1 MILFFTSPTTG
12 SGTGVSDRVLTVVLC
27 CVAAVVA
34 VLSLVLSGLV
44 FQTLSHSWKVWRRK
58 KRYACYSI
66 DNVCWLLA
74 IAGGGGGGGGRGG
87 RGTGNAFFN

>member
-58 KRYACYSI
+58 TRYACYNI
-66 DNVCWLLA
+66 DNVCCVA
-74 IAGGGGGGGGRGG
+74 ACDRGGG